1 VSATPPT
8 CVVPFR
14 GELPSSAATLG
25 GKAAGLVD
33 MARQGLPVPDGF
45 ALSAEAFRQ
54 FVRSAGAEPELASLI
69 RGLAPDD
76 LASAEAIGAQMRA
89 VVERAELPDDL
100 ERAIATAYAALGEP
114 VGEPEPL
121 VAVRSSATAEDSET
135 ASFAGE
141 YESFLG
147 IRGTEQVF
155 EYVRRCWASL
165 YTSRGLSYAASRDLA
180 PLDIAM
186 GVVVELLVPATRSG
200 VAFTLDPARG
210 DRMKIVIEASV
221 GLGLSVVGGEVT
233 PDRFVVDKLS
243 LETVE
248 RTRGSK
254 EIKYELASDGTVQV
268 HETSS
273 DEREAY
279 CLSDQEVR
287 KLAELAKRV
296 ERTYRAPQDI
306 EWAIA
311 GDDGDVLLLQR
322 RPVTAW
328 TGQAAGPA
336 YDPNESVLGWVTASL
351 MKGVSAR

>member
-1 VSATPPT
+1 VSATPSSWL
-8 CVVPFR
+8 VPFR
-14 GELPSSAATLG
+14 GDLGSSAAEVG
-25 GKAAGLVD
+25 GKAAGLID

-45 ALSAEAFRQ
+45 ALSVEAFRQ
-54 FVRSAGAEPELASLI
+54 FVQSAGVEPELASLI
-69 RGLAPDD
+69 RGFAPDD
-76 LASAEAIGAQMRA
+76 LASAEAVGAQMRA
-89 VVERAELPDDL
+89 VVERAALPDDL
-100 ERAIATAYAALGEP
+100 ERAIAAAYGALGES
-114 VGEPEPL
+114 VGDSEPL
-121 VAVRSSATAEDSET
+121 VAVRSSATAEDSEA

-147 IRGTEQVF
+147 IRGIEQVF

-165 YTSRGLSYAASRDLA
+165 YTGRGLSYAARNNLA

-186 GVVVELLVPATRSG
+186 GVVVEVLVPATRSG

-254 EIKYELASDGTVQV
+254 AIEYELGSDGTVQV

-273 DEREAY
+273 DQRETY
-279 CLSDQEVR
+279 CLSDDEVR

-311 GDDGDVLLLQR
+311 GDDDVLLLQC